1 MNNDNFFLTL
11 MSNSSLN
18 YYNDNKTSGFSVHL
32 AQKIQLT
39 GDWVV
44 ALAELHYPYN
54 FFNVTAGENAIFA
67 EYNLKNTQAENSNI
81 LEQIEY
87 KEMRISQGFYKN
99 TTCVVK
105 AVNKQLSKLTHG
117 DILSVDELDGRTVID
132 TDKCWESNLKSI
144 TFSSRLAMQLGFTPG
159 DNILDFDRS
168 DNVGNV
174 YFGIPDQMLI
184 YTDVIEPV
192 FVGHEK
198 AQVIKIVNT
207 AGAVRSCTFG
217 DVHTVEFQHMH
228 YTPVMKKEFEAISV
242 DIRDCSGMYMP
253 FRHGVSTIKLHFKKV

>member
-117 DILSVDELDGRTVID
+117 DILSVDELDGRTVI
-132 TDKCWESNLKSI
+132 E
-144 TFSSRLAMQLGFTPG
+144 
-159 DNILDFDRS
+159 ILI
-168 DNVGNV
+168 NVGN
-174 YFGIPDQMLI
+174 LI
-184 YTDVIEPV
+184 
-192 FVGHEK
+192 
-198 AQVIKIVNT
+198 
-207 AGAVRSCTFG
+207 
-217 DVHTVEFQHMH
+217 
-228 YTPVMKKEFEAISV
+228 
-242 DIRDCSGMYMP
+242 
-253 FRHGVSTIKLHFKKV
+253 

>member
-1 MNNDNFFLTL
+1 MNNNNFFLTL

-18 YYNDNKTSGFSVHL
+18 YYNDNKTSGFTVHL
-32 AQKIQLT
+32 PQKIQLT

-54 FFNVTAGENAIFA
+54 FFNVTVGENLIFV
-67 EYNLKNTQAENSNI
+67 EYNLKNDQAEELNI

-87 KEMRISQGFYKN
+87 KEMSISQGFYKN
-99 TTCVVK
+99 IACLVN
-105 AVNKQLSKLTHG
+105 AVNNQLSKLTHG
-117 DILSVDELDGRTVID
+117 DILSLDELDGRTVID
-132 TDKCWESNLKSI
+132 VDKCCESRLKSI
-144 TFSSRLAMQLGFTPG
+144 TFSSRLSMQLGFAPG
-159 DNILDFDRS
+159 DNILDFERS
-168 DNVGNV
+168 NNVGNIC
-174 YFGIPDQMLI
+174 FGIPDQMLI

-207 AGAVRSCTFG
+207 AGAARSCTFG
-217 DVHTVEFQHMH
+217 DVYTLEFQHMH
-228 YTPVMKKEFEAISV
+228 YIPVMKKDFEAISV
-242 DIRDCSGMYMP
+242 DIRDCSGLYMP